1 MAKKVRRVREPRLS
15 KTQMRRPSARDA
27 PKPAADKPAADRPEA
42 EKPAVR
48 LGAETTEQE
57 FREEYYYVIQDLT
70 RIGILAAAMLSG
82 LVILAFIF

>member
-15 KTQMRRPSARDA
+15 KTQMRRPSARE
-27 PKPAADKPAADRPEA
+27 ADKPGADRPEA
-42 EKPAVR
+42 KKPAVR

-57 FREEYYYVIQDLT
+57 FREEYNYVIQDLT